1 MEIEKIVST
10 VQEKVGNTDF
20 SAQTIQKY
28 VELNPVAEGQ
38 EPDEAYFTKAK
49 DFLTAMQGQYNHD
62 FSTKFNEAKKNLLSE
77 DTFKNLSAEQLA
89 EVKKLLEGLKP
100 SPQPQPQE
108 SEVVKSLREQIKALR
123 DRLDNDDK
131 AKQQAE
137 LLSKVKAVMKEQKA
151 SDEYVLDNT
160 LRGIELDESKSVED
174 LTKECL
180 AKYDAEYLKCRG
192 NGAPPRIAET
202 GGGQGKSWLDQ
213 QFEKKKAKEGWGKN
227 N

>member
-10 VQEKVGNTDF
+10 VQEKLGNTDF
-20 SAQTIQKY
+20 SQQTIKKY

-49 DFLTAMQGQYNHD
+49 DFLSAMQGQYNHD
-62 FSTKFNEAKKNLLSE
+62 FSTKFTEAKKNLLTE
-77 DTFKNLSAEQLA
+77 DTFKNMSAEQIA
-89 EVKKLLEGLKP
+89 EVKKLVEGLKP
-100 SPQPQPQE
+100 SPTPSQE
-108 SEVVKSLREQIKALR
+108 SEEVKALKEQIKALS
-123 DRLDNDDK
+123 DRLDNGDK
-131 AKQQAE
+131 AKRQAE
-137 LLSKVKAVMKEQKA
+137 LLQKVKAAMKEQKA

-192 NGAPPRIAET
+192 NGAPPRIAEKV
-202 GGGQGKSWLDQ
+202 GGQGKSWLDQ